1 MRRRDGD
8 STNINKRGTHFMAG
22 IISYGAYIPLWRLS
36 RDTIAEAWES
46 ASTGGERSVANN
58 DEDPITMATEAA
70 IDCLH
75 GLKREEVDGLYF
87 ASTTSPYKEK
97 ECSTLVAMAAD
108 LGPEIIT
115 ADFGNSLRAGTEA
128 FRAALDAV
136 VSGSASQVLV
146 TASDCRMGYPRSNY
160 EQTFGDAAA
169 ALLIGNTAKPAVI
182 MAGSRSLSNELYDV
196 WRLDKDTYVQ
206 SWEDRF
212 IIEHGYTE
220 NMERTISG
228 LLQKEALSV
237 KDIAKAVLY
246 APTLRA
252 QQGLARA
259 LGFDIRTQL
268 QDLLI
273 SNVGITGCAHALLM
287 LVAALEE
294 ATAGDKILVASYGSG
309 CDAFLLSVTEEIA
322 GVRGNRRGVQGHLNS
337 KKPLSSYAR
346 YLSYRGLLEPQH
358 GEPFRLFPAATTSWR
373 ERNWAVR
380 MHGSKCNNCG
390 TVTFPIER
398 VCYNCRSKDNF
409 EEVRLSD
416 TKAKV
421 FTFTLDNL
429 AGRSDDPTIPQIGV
443 EFDCQNA
450 RAYLS
455 MTDCDPGRVKVDMPV
470 EMTFRRL
477 YEGAGMYNYFWKC
490 RPVR

>member
-1 MRRRDGD
+1 
-8 STNINKRGTHFMAG
+8 MAG
-22 IISYGAYIPLWRLS
+22 IVSYGAYLPLWRLS
-36 RDTIAEAWES
+36 RDAVAEAWQS
-46 ASTGGERSVANN
+46 TSTGGERSVANS
-58 DEDPITMATEAA
+58 DEDPVTMASEAA
-70 IDCLH
+70 VDCLA
-75 GLKREEVDGLYF
+75 GLQREKIDGLYF
-87 ASTTSPYKEK
+87 ASTSSPYKEK

-108 LGPEIIT
+108 LRPDIIT
-115 ADFGNSLRAGTEA
+115 ADFGNSLRAATEA
-128 FRAALDAV
+128 LRAASDAV
-136 VSGSASQVLV
+136 ISGSARQVLV
-146 TASDCRMGYPRSNY
+146 TASDCRIGYPRSNF

-169 ALLIGNTAKPAVI
+169 ALLISDTAKPAVLVE
-182 MAGSRSLSNELYDV
+182 GTYSVSNELYDV

-212 IIEHGYTE
+212 VIERGYTE
-220 NMERTISG
+220 NMEKAISG
-228 LLQKEALSV
+228 LLRKKALSV
-237 KDIAKAVLY
+237 KDITKAVLY
-246 APTLRA
+246 APTSRA
-252 QQGLARA
+252 QQGLARR
-259 LGFDIRTQL
+259 LGFDIKTQL

-294 ATAGDKILVASYGSG
+294 ARAGDRILMASYGSG

-322 GVRGNRRGVQGHLNS
+322 GVQGNRRGVKVHLNS
-337 KKPLSSYAR
+337 RKPFPSYAR
-346 YLSYRGLLEPQH
+346 YLSYRGLLEPQP

-373 ERNWAVR
+373 ERNWAIR
-380 MHGSKCNNCG
+380 MHGSRCKNCG

-416 TKAKV
+416 RRARV

-443 EFDCQNA
+443 EFDCERT
-450 RAYLS
+450 RAYLP
-455 MTDCDPGRVKVDMPV
+455 MTDCDPSDVKVDMPV

-490 RPVR
+490 RPIR

>member
-1 MRRRDGD
+1 
-8 STNINKRGTHFMAG
+8 MAG
-22 IISYGAYIPLWRLS
+22 IISYGAYIPLWRLA
-36 RDTIAEAWES
+36 RDAIAKAWES
-46 ASTGGERSVANN
+46 TSTGGERSVANN
-58 DEDPITMATEAA
+58 DEDTITMAHEAA
-70 IDCLH
+70 IDCLA
-75 GLKREEVDGLYF
+75 GLKREKVDGLYF
-87 ASTTSPYKEK
+87 ASTTAPYKEK

-108 LGPEIIT
+108 LRPEIIT
-115 ADFGNSLRAGTEA
+115 ADFGNSLRAGTAA

-146 TASDCRMGYPRSNY
+146 TASDCRIGYPRSNY

-182 MAGSRSLSNELYDV
+182 VEGSHSLSNELYDV

-220 NMERTISG
+220 NMERAISG
-228 LLQKEALSV
+228 LLQKKTLSIQ
-237 KDIAKAVLY
+237 DINKAVLY

-252 QQGLARA
+252 QQRLARR
-259 LGFDIRTQL
+259 LGFDVNMQL

-273 SNVGITGCAHALLM
+273 NNVGIIGCAHVLLM

-294 ATAGDKILVASYGSG
+294 AKAGDKILVASYGSG
-309 CDAFLLSVTEEIA
+309 CDAFLLTVTEEIEK
-322 GVRGNRRGVQGHLNS
+322 VKDSRRGVKGFLDS
-337 KKPLSSYAR
+337 KRPFPSYVK
-346 YLSYRGLLEPQH
+346 YLSYRGLLDPKP

-373 ERNWAVR
+373 ERNWAIR
-380 MHGSKCNNCG
+380 MHSSKCRNCG

-398 VCYNCRSKDNF
+398 ICYKCRSKDNF

-416 TKAKV
+416 CKARV
-421 FTFTLDNL
+421 FTFTLDSL
-429 AGRSDDPTIPQIGV
+429 AGRSDDPTIPQVGV
-443 EFDCQNA
+443 EFDYQNT
-450 RAYLS
+450 RTYLL
-455 MTDCDPGRVKVDMPV
+455 MTDCDPSEVTVDMPV